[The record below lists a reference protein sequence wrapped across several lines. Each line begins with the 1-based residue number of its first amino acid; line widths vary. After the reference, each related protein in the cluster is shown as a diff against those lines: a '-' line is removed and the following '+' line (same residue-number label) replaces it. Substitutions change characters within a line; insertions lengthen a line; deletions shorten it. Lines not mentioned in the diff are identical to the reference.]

1 MRGSSLDI
9 HVSTPSQDL
18 VYTGP
23 TKPDFVKDLTVHTPD
38 SAKLTKYVD
47 VSAVLASTAGGREI
61 RVALL
66 NRHASEEFTVPIL
79 FGPAVTLKDGVKV
92 YQIWHEDIKA
102 TNGFE
107 GEKVKTE
114 EREETFEG
122 SYKLKKHSF
131 QGELQRNSYRSYRQ
145 PPF

>member
-1 MRGSSLDI
+1 MRGSSLNV
-9 HVSTPSQDL
+9 HVSTPSQEL

-23 TKPDFVKDLTVHTPD
+23 TKPEFVKDLTLHTPD

-47 VSAVLASTAGGREI
+47 VSAVVTTAAQGGKEI

-79 FGPAVTLKDGVKV
+79 FGPAVSLKETVKI
-92 YQIWHEDIKA
+92 YEIWHEDIKA

-114 EREETFEG
+114 EREDKFGG

-131 QGELQRNSYRSYRQ
+131 QSECQIDLDC
-145 PPF
+145 PCF